1 MQAIG
6 VDGGGTRTR
15 AMALDA
21 EGRVLGWALAGCGNY
36 QTLGDEGLSRLVDD
50 LLARLPAA
58 SALDRSLCLA
68 LAGAGRPA
76 EQRAVAELAGTRG
89 WAATFRVVTD
99 GRAAL
104 EGAHGGSAGLIAISG
119 TGSMVLGKDATGREA
134 RAGGHGPLL
143 GDQGS
148 GYALGLGALRAVF
161 RARDGWGPR
170 TCLERELLV
179 AIEAESSGLS
189 GWDEVVPA
197 VYRGPVGRE
206 QIAALAPRV
215 FAAAREGDR
224 VARELV
230 EAAGRALGCQVAAVG
245 ERLGL
250 GPAAV
255 VAGVGGIFREADAL
269 WPALAAA
276 ARDRLPGLTYRS
288 PLLPPV
294 LGAAL
299 LARQAAGLVTSAG
312 LVASLRG
319 ALPEA

>member
-15 AMALDA
+15 AVALDA
-21 EGRVLGWALAGCGNY
+21 EGRVQGWTLAGCGNY
-36 QTLGDEGLSRLVDD
+36 QTLGDADLIGLVDG
-50 LLARLPAA
+50 LLARLPEAA
-58 SALDRSLCLA
+58 VSGRSLCLA
-68 LAGAGRPA
+68 LAGAGRLA
-76 EQRAVAELAGTRG
+76 EQEAVVRLATARG
-89 WAATFRVVTD
+89 WAAVFRVISD

-104 EGAHGGSAGLIAISG
+104 EGAHGGAEGLIAISG
-119 TGSMVLGKDATGREA
+119 TGSMVLGKNAAGREA

-161 RARDGWGPR
+161 QARDGWGPP
-170 TCLERELLV
+170 TCLERDLL
-179 AIEAESSGLS
+179 AALEQP

-197 VYRGPVGRE
+197 VYRGSVGRDR
-206 QIAALAPRV
+206 IAALAPCV
-215 FAAAREGDR
+215 FAAARGGDR
-224 VARELV
+224 VARGLIET
-230 EAAGRALGCQVAAVG
+230 AGHALGNQVAAVG

-255 VAGVGGIFREADAL
+255 LAGVGGVFREVDAL

-276 ARDRLPGLTYRS
+276 ARDRLPGLTYRR

-299 LARQAAGLVTSAG
+299 VARKAAGLETSAG
-312 LVASLRG
+312 LADSLRG
-319 ALPEA
+319 ILPET

>member
-1 MQAIG
+1 MQTIG

-15 AMALDA
+15 AIALDA

-36 QTLGDEGLSRLVDD
+36 QTLGDEGLARLVDD

-58 SALDRSLCLA
+58 AASGRSLCLA

-76 EQRAVAELAGTRG
+76 ERRAVGELAGIPG
-89 WAATFRVVTD
+89 WAATFRVVSD

-104 EGAHGGSAGLIAISG
+104 EGAHGGSAGLIVISG
-119 TGSMVLGKDATGREA
+119 TGSMVLGKDAAGREA
-134 RAGGHGPLL
+134 RAGGYGPLL

-148 GYALGLGALRAVF
+148 GYALGQGALRAVF
-161 RARDGWGPR
+161 QARDGWGPP
-170 TCLERELLV
+170 TCLERELLT
-179 AIEAESSGLS
+179 ALELA

-206 QIAALAPRV
+206 RIAALAPCV
-215 FAAAREGDR
+215 FAAARGGDR

-250 GPAAV
+250 GSAAV
-255 VAGVGGIFREADAL
+255 VAGVGGVFCEVDAL

-299 LARQAAGLVTSAG
+299 LARQAAGMETSVG
-312 LVASLRG
+312 LADSLRG
-319 ALPEA
+319 ALPLPS